1 MSDVVLTKSVRQN
14 LLSLQNT
21 TSLLDRTQERLATG
35 KKVNS
40 ALDNPT
46 NFFTA
51 AGLDNRAND
60 ISNLLDG
67 IANGVQVLKAADT
80 GITSISKLVDSA
92 KATARQAL
100 QSPNAFTSKA
110 NVTSAS
116 SLTNVKADNILG
128 GTPAVQT
135 AGASGIPSGAT
146 GLNAGTQSK
155 TVIDLS
161 AVKST
166 DTIRIQF
173 NGYDST
179 AITAGSAVSDT
190 VGASLVSALQ
200 GQFGSNVSYNS
211 TSKELT
217 VLGDFANDFT
227 TTIGGPTPAT
237 TSTET
242 ASQDA
247 DTFTLQIGSG
257 TALSFTKV
265 TGTADTANGNFN
277 TVADLA
283 DAINQSTAN
292 SSVLATVSGGKLNIQ
307 AKDAAT
313 SFTIGGTVNN
323 GASAVTA
330 ANGLQ
335 FAAPGTAVTSTGGL
349 NNTTLSLSIG
359 TGIDL
364 KSRSISLGTGANQV
378 NTVDELN
385 ARINDIGLSASV
397 DTAGKLKIET
407 TNENAAK
414 TFSVSGTA
422 ATAAGFAANSTS
434 PVFGGPGDLQRQ
446 NLVKDFNNF
455 LTQIDKL
462 AQDASFNGTNLL
474 QGDDLD
480 LIFNETNTSSLKVK
494 GVSFDSSGL
503 GLTAAATTDFEDSS
517 TINTFLN
524 KLDSAS
530 STLRSQAQKFGS
542 NLSVVQTRQDFSKSL
557 INVLQ
562 TGSSNLTL
570 ADTNEEAANVNALQT
585 RQSLSVSAL
594 SLANQSNQAVLQ
606 LLR

>member
-1 MSDVVLTKSVRQN
+1 MSDIVLTKSVRQN
-14 LLSLQNT
+14 LLSLQGT
-21 TSLLDRTQERLATG
+21 TDLLNRTQERLSTG

-80 GITSISKLVDSA
+80 GISSISKLVDSA

-110 NVTSAS
+110 NVTSSS
-116 SLTNVKADNILG
+116 SLDNVTSDYILG
-128 GTPAVQT
+128 GAPATQT
-135 AGASGIPSGAT
+135 AGIAGVGSVV
-146 GLNAGTQSK
+146 AGTQSK

-161 AVKST
+161 AVKAT
-166 DTIRIQF
+166 DTIQVQF
-173 NGYDST
+173 NGYDSG
-179 AITAGSAVSDT
+179 AITAGSIVADT
-190 VGASLVSALQ
+190 VGASLVSSLQ
-200 GQFGSNVSYNS
+200 GQFGSNVSYDS
-211 TSKELT
+211 GTKKLT
-217 VLGDFANDFT
+217 VLGDYANNFT
-227 TTIGGPTPAT
+227 TTIGGALPGT
-237 TSTET
+237 TNTNT
-242 ASQDA
+242 ASVVA

-265 TGTADTANGNFN
+265 TGTADTASGNFN

-292 SSVLATVSGGKLNIQ
+292 SSVLATISGGKLNIQ
-307 AKDAAT
+307 AKNAST
-313 SFTIGGTVNN
+313 TFTVGGTESN
-323 GASAVTA
+323 GTAVTGST
-330 ANGLQ
+330 GLQ
-335 FAAPGTAVTSTGGL
+335 FATPGTAVAATGGL

-364 KSRSISLGTGANQV
+364 KSRTISLGTGANQV
-378 NTVDELN
+378 DTIDKLN
-385 ARINDIGLSASV
+385 ARINDIGLTASV
-397 DTAGKLKIET
+397 DTAGTLKIET

-414 TFSVSGTA
+414 TFSVSGSA
-422 ATAAGFAANSTS
+422 ATAGGFAASSSS
-434 PVFGGPGDLQRQ
+434 PVFGGPGDSQRQ

-494 GVSFDSSGL
+494 GVTFDSGGL
-503 GLTAAATTDFEDSS
+503 GLTSAASTDFEDSS

-530 STLRSQAQKFGS
+530 TTLRSQAQKFGS